1 MASFRAKPVVITAE
15 RLLEPVVIKT
25 LEGDMQGNIGDWLIK
40 GTKGEFYPCKDDVF
54 RQKYEPIDKDGVHA
68 MTAFGPQEEYDGPAT
83 IPFPGTNSVEFA

>member
-15 RLLEPVVIKT
+15 RLLESVVVKT

-68 MTAFGPQEEYDGPAT
+68 MTAVGPGEEYDGPAT
-83 IPFPGTNSVEFA
+83 IPFPGVNSVEFA